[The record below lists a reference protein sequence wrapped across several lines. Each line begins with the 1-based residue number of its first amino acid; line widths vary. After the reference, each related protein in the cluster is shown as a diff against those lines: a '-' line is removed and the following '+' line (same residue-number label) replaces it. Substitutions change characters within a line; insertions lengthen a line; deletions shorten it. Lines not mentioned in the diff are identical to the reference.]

1 MSSTP
6 HRADT
11 PSGTPVVALGI
22 DIGTTNTK
30 AALVSVAQ
38 ESGVDAVSELAI
50 RSFPTPSGA
59 AAILTGL
66 EGAIRAVIAEAG
78 AEPSVV
84 GIASMAETGVPL
96 GSDGAPLRELIRWNG
111 QDGVLGTEILK
122 NHLDADELFALTGVP
137 LAPKAPLAM
146 WSALRTR
153 DAALWSRMASWA
165 GAADFVGL
173 ALTGELVTDH
183 TLAGR
188 TMAYRLPPAG
198 EPLPGS
204 FDAGLLDLVGLRPS
218 RLPRVAAPGEAAGVV
233 TADAAGRFGLP
244 AGIPVFIAGHDHA
257 VGAWA
262 AGVRS
267 PGDAADSIGTAE
279 ALIRV
284 LDGAADRHE
293 VGSTGMSLTRT
304 IDGKRESLLA
314 GTAHAGSLVA
324 DWFESAL
331 RRPDRDA
338 VFQDVAMLG
347 RGPGDVL
354 LLPYPSGRQAPA
366 PDPAARLRILDAQ
379 GRAIDASS
387 RSDAE
392 LTRALLVG
400 LNLHLRW
407 MAAEQ
412 TRLAGGTAPGT
423 IAVLGGA
430 GAGNQ
435 VWMSVK
441 AAVMP
446 AALDLVRVRE
456 PVASGAALLA
466 ATRAGLVDAGVRLPS
481 SRMPVP
487 AGDLPLGAG
496 YDAAY
501 ATFVAA
507 AAGVTTGKGT
517 Q

>member
-6 HRADT
+6 HRAD
-11 PSGTPVVALGI
+11 PHSGTPVVALGI

-30 AALVSVAQ
+30 AVLISVDPVA
-38 ESGVDAVSELAI
+38 GADAVSELVV
-50 RSFPTPSGA
+50 RSFPTPPGA
-59 AAILTGL
+59 AAILAGL
-66 EGAIRAVIAEAG
+66 EEAIRSVIAEARVQ
-78 AEPSVV
+78 PSVV

-96 GSDGAPLRELIRWNG
+96 NSDGVPLRELIRWNG
-111 QDGVLGTEILK
+111 HDGILGTEILR
-122 NHLDADELFALTGVP
+122 NHLSAQELFDLTGVP
-137 LAPKAPLAM
+137 LAPKTPLAM

-153 DAALWSRMASWA
+153 DPALWSRMASWA

-173 ALTGELVTDH
+173 ALTDALVTDH

-188 TMAYRLPPAG
+188 TMAYTLPVAG
-198 EPLPGS
+198 EPLPDH
-204 FDAGLLDLVGLRPS
+204 FDAGLLDLVGLRAAQ
-218 RLPRVAAPGEAAGVV
+218 LPRVAAPGEAAGVV
-233 TADAAGRFGLP
+233 TANASGRFGLP
-244 AGIPVFIAGHDHA
+244 SGIPVFIAGHDHA

-267 PGDAADSIGTAE
+267 PGDVADSIGTAE
-279 ALIRV
+279 ALIRI
-284 LDGAADRHE
+284 LDGAADRHA
-293 VGSTGMSLTRT
+293 VGVTGMSLTRS
-304 IDGKRESLLA
+304 IEGKRESLLA

-324 DWFESAL
+324 DWFESTL
-331 RRPDRDA
+331 RRSDRDA
-338 VFQDVAMLG
+338 VFNDVASLG
-347 RGPGDVL
+347 RGPGDAL
-354 LLPYPSGRQAPA
+354 LLPYPSGRQTPA
-366 PDPAARLRILDAQ
+366 PDPNARLQILDTDGQ
-379 GRAIDASS
+379 VIDAGS

-412 TRLAGGTAPGT
+412 ARLAGGETPET

-435 VWMSVK
+435 VWMDYK

-466 ATRAGLVDAGVRLPS
+466 AARAGTVDAGLRLPS
-481 SRMPVP
+481 SRVPLP
-487 AGDLPLGAG
+487 AGELPLGAG
-496 YDAAY
+496 YDAIF

-517 Q
+517 L